1 MKKYITVAALLAAG
15 TAFANA
21 ETLTLDDADYT
32 SVDGSTITLTVAQ
45 SALTAVV
52 ELDVTA
58 LKNVM
63 LAGAPL
69 GKYTLVD
76 FIDTDTNDIG
86 LQTNYSSAN
95 NVISTSGIYGVWNQG
110 GAYSVGL
117 ATGTGFQADSFWT
130 DAVAAA
136 ATLTYSY
143 STGTTATF
151 SIAYEDGT
159 VKTYGGDFNSSL
171 KGSSSVFD
179 SVVFDTSIVEKSY
192 VFNQVVTA
200 DVAKGL
206 SASAVPEPSAF
217 GMLAGL
223 GALALVAA
231 RRRRK

>member
-76 FIDTDTNDIG
+76 FIDTDANDIG
-86 LQTNYSSAN
+86 LQTNYTSAN
-95 NVISTSGIYGVWNQG
+95 NVISSSGIYGVWNQG
-110 GAYSVGL
+110 GAYNVGL
-117 ATGTGFQADSFWT
+117 STGFQANSFWT

-143 STGTTATF
+143 DTGTTATF

-159 VKTYGGDFNSSL
+159 VKTYGGDFNSTL
-171 KGSSSVFD
+171 RGNTAVFD

-192 VFNQVVTA
+192 VFNQAVTA